1 MYKHQQEV
9 FNMEHWLVWIILGGG
24 FLVFLIIQALSGEK
38 KPFRKAFLTMCSG
51 LIALAVV
58 NITGAYTG
66 VTLPVSI
73 LTLCGSAVGGI
84 PGVTLLL
91 VMNMIL

>member
-1 MYKHQQEV
+1 
-9 FNMEHWLVWIILGGG
+9 MEHWLVWIILGGG
-24 FLVFLIIQALSGEK
+24 YLLFLLIQALSGEQ
-38 KPFRKAFLTMCSG
+38 KPFRKAFMTMCSG

-58 NITGAYTG
+58 NLTGVYTG

-73 LTLCGSAVGGI
+73 LSICAAAVGGI

-91 VMNMIL
+91 VMNLIL

>member
-1 MYKHQQEV
+1 
-9 FNMEHWLVWIILGGG
+9 MEQWLVWIVLGGG
-24 FLVFLIIQALSGEK
+24 FLVFLIIEAFSREK
-38 KPFRKAFLTMCSG
+38 KPFRKAFLTMLSG
-51 LIALAVV
+51 LAALAVV
-58 NITGAYTG
+58 NLLSPYTG
-66 VTLPVSI
+66 VGLPVSI

>member
-1 MYKHQQEV
+1 
-9 FNMEHWLVWIILGGG
+9 MEHWLVWIILGSG
-24 FLVFLIIQALSGEK
+24 FIIFLIIESASKER
-38 KPFRKAFLTMCSG
+38 KPFRKAVLTMSSG
-51 LIALAVV
+51 LIALALL
-58 NITGAYTG
+58 NLTGTYTG

-73 LTLCGSAVGGI
+73 LSLCSAAVGGI